1 MAVRVFLSGFGS
13 VNRGVAKILL
23 QNQMHINGR
32 RVVVTGITD
41 SRGGI
46 FGDEVDLDQALLTK
60 LETSRL
66 GESMQIEP
74 EDYDIMLEGTPSS
87 FVEPEKYP
95 GLSLARKALAVGRSV
110 VFASKAPLVVD
121 FDGLMSLGKDHGG
134 RIAYSATVCGG
145 LPVIN
150 VLQRDLSLGKVTKI
164 EGVFNSTSG
173 YVLTMMQSSI
183 DASLALKHAQEQG
196 IAEADPTLDL
206 NGFDTA
212 AKLYIILKTINWPID
227 NFSQIEI
234 EGIEDIKD
242 VEGVRLVASAERG
255 GKMPSVK
262 PQKVQPG
269 SFLDG
274 LRNMDMGIVIESD
287 LFETI
292 SMKTCESAVLPTSA
306 AVVRDLGS
314 MIA

>member
-1 MAVRVFLSGFGS
+1 MVIS
-13 VNRGVAKILL
+13 
-23 QNQMHINGR
+23 GR

-46 FGDEVDLDQALLTK
+46 FGDEVDLEQALHTK
-60 LETSRL
+60 LQTSRL
-66 GESMQIEP
+66 GETTQLEP
-74 EDYDIMLEGTPSS
+74 DKYDVLLEGTPSS
-87 FVEPEKYP
+87 FLEPDKYP
-95 GLSLARKALAVGRSV
+95 GLSLARKALASGRSV

-121 FDGLMSLGKDHGG
+121 FDGLMSLAKENGG

-183 DASLALKHAQEQG
+183 DAETALKHAQDVG

-212 AKLYIILKTINWPID
+212 AKLFLILKTINWPIKS
-227 NFSQIEI
+227 FSEIEI
-234 EGIEDIKD
+234 KGIQGIED
-242 VEGVRLVASAERG
+242 VEGVRLVASAELG
-255 GKMPSVK
+255 GKAPSVK
-262 PQKVQPG
+262 PVKVKPG

-274 LRNMDMGIVIESD
+274 LTNMDMGIVIEND

-292 SMKTCESAVLPTSA
+292 SMKTSESTALPTSA
-306 AVVRDLGS
+306 AVVRDLRSLIVGRS
-314 MIA
+314 SRRESYDSSKV

>member
-1 MAVRVFLSGFGS
+1 MV
-13 VNRGVAKILL
+13 
-23 QNQMHINGR
+23 INGR
-32 RVVVTGITD
+32 RVIVTGITD

-46 FGDEVDLDQALLTK
+46 FDDVNLEQVLRTK
-60 LETSRL
+60 SETSRV
-66 GESMQIEP
+66 GESTQIEP

-87 FVEPEKYP
+87 FDDPWKYP
-95 GLSLARKALAVGRSV
+95 GLSLARNALAAGRSV
-110 VFASKAPLVVD
+110 VFASKAPLVFD
-121 FDGLMSLGKDHGG
+121 FDGLMSLGKEHGG

-173 YVLTMMQSSI
+173 YVLTMMRSSI
-183 DASLALKHAQEQG
+183 DASSALRYAQEQG
-196 IAEADPTLDL
+196 VAEADPTLDL

-227 NFSQIEI
+227 SFSQIEI
-234 EGIEDIKD
+234 QGIQDITD
-242 VEGVRLVASAERG
+242 VDGVRLVASAERG
-255 GKMPSVK
+255 GTAPSVK
-262 PQKVQPG
+262 PTKVQPG

-274 LRNMDMGIVIESD
+274 LTNMDMGIVIEND

-292 SMKTCESAVLPTSA
+292 SMKTSESAALPTSA
-306 AVVRDLGS
+306 AVVRDLAS
-314 MIA
+314 MIV